1 MPTIQPGGG
10 VPDYEIMRLAEPPT
24 ASDGGDTYIEKLL
37 TQGGM
42 LPSSENRDKFEKAGI
57 PSAQTNK
64 TTADTVLKWA
74 GLIFM
79 GALGIVGL
87 QRLAGGGAKKVVQS
101 TVQAAT
107 K

>member
-1 MPTIQPGGG
+1 MPTIQPGSG

-74 GLIFM
+74 GLIFV
-79 GALGIVGL
+79 GALSVVGL
-87 QRLAGGGAKKVVQS
+87 QRLVGGGAKKAIQ
-101 TVQAAT
+101 QAT